1 MYCIN
6 FICIYLTKKAHG
18 VRTNP
23 FSRDG
28 DTGRPED
35 VAVLQSM
42 DVSQRDA
49 AKARET
55 AILSKFGK
63 KFSVLLT
70 QVKIQV
76 L

>member
-1 MYCIN
+1 M
-6 FICIYLTKKAHG
+6 
-18 VRTNP
+18 RTNP

-28 DTGRPED
+28 DTGRPID